1 MKIPV
6 IVVSGPTAS
15 GKSALALKIAEK
27 YGGEI
32 VSADSM
38 QIYKEL
44 SVGTAKPDK
53 SEIKR
58 VPHHLVDILEPE
70 EKFSA
75 ADFKKRAE
83 EAIEDI
89 SSRGRLPI
97 IAGGTGLY
105 IDSLLY
111 STGFSHPKENPK
123 LRRELAEMNEKEGAD
138 AVYAILKSLDNEAA
152 EKIHKNNVKR
162 VIRAVEIIKSTH
174 KSLEESVEKPLG
186 VSPKYEVLY
195 VFINPDRQELYR
207 RIDRRVDEMVEQGL
221 LDEAKMLFER
231 NVLPDATSVQAI
243 GYKEF
248 FGVFRGEK
256 SLSDAVDELK
266 RDTRRY
272 AKRQVTWFSRH
283 KDAVRLKK
291 NELSLL
297 EETEEFKRFI
307 ALLGKDK

>member
-111 STGFSHPKENPK
+111 STGFSHPKENPE

-138 AVYAILKSLDNEAA
+138 AVYAILKSLDGDAA

-162 VIRAVEIIKSTH
+162 VIRAIEIIKSTH

-207 RIDRRVDEMVEQGL
+207 RIDRRVDEMMEQGL
-221 LDEAKMLFER
+221 LDEAKMLFGR
-231 NVLPDATSVQAI
+231 NVPPDATSVQAI

>member
-138 AVYAILKSLDNEAA
+138 AVYAILKSLDGDAA

-162 VIRAVEIIKSTH
+162 VIRAIEIIKSTH

-207 RIDRRVDEMVEQGL
+207 RIDRRVDEMMEQGL
-221 LDEAKMLFER
+221 LDEAKMLFGR

>member
-1 MKIPV
+1 M
-6 IVVSGPTAS
+6 
-15 GKSALALKIAEK
+15 
-27 YGGEI
+27 
-32 VSADSM
+32 
-38 QIYKEL
+38 
-44 SVGTAKPDK
+44 
-53 SEIKR
+53 
-58 VPHHLVDILEPE
+58 VDILEPE

-111 STGFSHPKENPK
+111 STGFSHPKENPA
-123 LRRELAEMNEKEGAD
+123 LRSELSSLAEKEGAD
-138 AVYAILKSLDNEAA
+138 AVYAILKSLDGDAA

-162 VIRAVEIIKSTH
+162 VIRAIEIIKSTH

-207 RIDRRVDEMVEQGL
+207 RIDRRVDEMMEQGL
-221 LDEAKMLFER
+221 LDEAKMLFGR

-256 SLSDAVDELK
+256 SLSDAVD
-266 RDTRRY
+266 R
-272 AKRQVTWFSRH
+272 A
-283 KDAVRLKK
+283 
-291 NELSLL
+291 
-297 EETEEFKRFI
+297 
-307 ALLGKDK
+307 

>member
-138 AVYAILKSLDNEAA
+138 AVYAILKSLDGDAA

-162 VIRAVEIIKSTH
+162 VIRAIEIIKSTH

-207 RIDRRVDEMVEQGL
+207 RIDRRVDEMMEQGL
-221 LDEAKMLFER
+221 LDEAKMLFGR
-231 NVLPDATSVQAI
+231 NVPPDATSVQAI

>member
-53 SEIKR
+53 SEMER

-138 AVYAILKSLDNEAA
+138 AVYAILKSLDGDAA

-162 VIRAVEIIKSTH
+162 VIRAIEIIKSTH

-207 RIDRRVDEMVEQGL
+207 RIDRRVDEMMEQGL
-221 LDEAKMLFER
+221 LDEAKMLFGR
-231 NVLPDATSVQAI
+231 NVPPDTTSVQAI

>member
-15 GKSALALKIAEK
+15 GKSALALKLAEK

-111 STGFSHPKENPK
+111 STGFSHPKENPE

-138 AVYAILKSLDNEAA
+138 AVYAILKSLDSDAA

-162 VIRAVEIIKSTH
+162 VIRAIEIIKSTH

-207 RIDRRVDEMVEQGL
+207 RIDRRVDEMMEQGL
-221 LDEAKMLFER
+221 LDEAKMLFGR
-231 NVLPDATSVQAI
+231 NVPPDATSVQAI

>member
-15 GKSALALKIAEK
+15 GKSALALKLAEK

-138 AVYAILKSLDNEAA
+138 AVYAILKSLDGDAA

-162 VIRAVEIIKSTH
+162 VIRAIEIIKSTH

-207 RIDRRVDEMVEQGL
+207 RIDRRVDELMEQGL

-307 ALLGKDK
+307 ALLGKEK

>member
-138 AVYAILKSLDNEAA
+138 AVYAILKSLDGDAA

-162 VIRAVEIIKSTH
+162 VIRAIEIIKSTH

-207 RIDRRVDEMVEQGL
+207 RIDRRVDEMMEQGL
-221 LDEAKMLFER
+221 LDEAKMLFGR

-272 AKRQVTWFSRH
+272 AKRQVTWFSRR

>member
-15 GKSALALKIAEK
+15 GKSALALKLAEK

-138 AVYAILKSLDNEAA
+138 AVYAILKSLDGDAA

-162 VIRAVEIIKSTH
+162 VIRAIEIIKSTH

-207 RIDRRVDEMVEQGL
+207 RIDRRVDEMMEQGL

-307 ALLGKDK
+307 ALLGKEK

>member
-97 IAGGTGLY
+97 LAGGTGLY

-138 AVYAILKSLDNEAA
+138 AVYAILKSLDGDAA

-162 VIRAVEIIKSTH
+162 VIRAIEIIKSTH

-207 RIDRRVDEMVEQGL
+207 RIDRRVDEMMEQGL
-221 LDEAKMLFER
+221 LDEAKMLFGR
-231 NVLPDATSVQAI
+231 NVPPDATSVQAI

>member
-15 GKSALALKIAEK
+15 GKSALALKLAEK

-138 AVYAILKSLDNEAA
+138 AVYAILKSLDGDAA

-162 VIRAVEIIKSTH
+162 VIRAIEIIKSTH

-207 RIDRRVDEMVEQGL
+207 RIDRRVDEMMEQGL

>member
-15 GKSALALKIAEK
+15 GKSALALKLAEK

-111 STGFSHPKENPK
+111 STGFSHPKENPA
-123 LRRELAEMNEKEGAD
+123 LRSELSSLAEKEGAD
-138 AVYAILKSLDNEAA
+138 AVYAILKSLDGDAA
-152 EKIHKNNVKR
+152 ERIHKNNVKR
-162 VIRAVEIIKSTH
+162 VIRAIEIIKSTN
-174 KSLEESVEKPLG
+174 KSLEESVEKSLG

-207 RIDRRVDEMVEQGL
+207 RIDRRVDEMMEQGL
-221 LDEAKMLFER
+221 LDEAKMLFGR
-231 NVLPDATSVQAI
+231 NVPPDATSVQAI

-283 KDAVRLKK
+283 KDAVELKK